1 MNSEMPSTPTVYRM
15 PHAAIHGTSTTNC
28 MPAAGW
34 NTHHSGIERA
44 NSARLAASATCLAQ
58 RSGASSTAAAASAG
72 QAMSAVSTACAY
84 MRYRTTANTTAR
96 TPTTNSPTYTPT
108 SPVCS
113 RLPTHP
119 TARDAAAVP
128 FTSSPSTTRT
138 STTFHST
145 SRDNH
150 ITGRTTMASYSSS
163 TYHLFQSSRP
173 SPRSGGA
180 RRAGTSVSGLSRRRA
195 ATNPSTAT
203 STADTTSAHSV
214 AGEASAAGATPT
226 SATRASQ
233 CSSRA
238 PPPNSKGM
246 LSPPPSNVS
255 TPSRTSGP

>member
-1 MNSEMPSTPTVYRM
+1 M
-15 PHAAIHGTSTTNC
+15 NC
-28 MPAAGW
+28 MPSAGT
-34 NTHHSGIERA
+34 NVHHKGAEIA
-44 NSARLAASATCLAQ
+44 NSMRLAASAKCLAQ
-58 RSGASSTAAAASAG
+58 RAGASSTMSAPSTG
-72 QAMSAVSTACAY
+72 QASSAVTTHWRY
-84 MRYRTTANTTAR
+84 MGYRTAAPTTAR
-96 TPTTNSPTYTPT
+96 TPTTNSTTYTPT
-108 SPVCS
+108 SPVCN

-203 STADTTSAHSV
+203 STADTTSARSV
-214 AGEASAAGATPT
+214 AGEASAAGATAT
-226 SATRASQ
+226 SVTGASQ

-246 LSPPPSNVS
+246 LSAPP
-255 TPSRTSGP
+255 